1 MNRIM
6 VVDDDEQL
14 RKLLE
19 KRFKAC
25 GFEAISFESAVL
37 ALEAFGS
44 VLPDLVIMDVNMPGK
59 DGIEACRE
67 LTREY
72 PDTPVIFL
80 TAAGSV
86 DDKLKGFEVGGQ
98 DYIAKPFHFEELL
111 ARIHAA
117 LRIKRARDEA
127 VQKADNYKTLSIT
140 DPLTK
145 LSNRRYFDIRF
156 AEELEKSS
164 RHGQLLACLM
174 IDIDKFK
181 SINDTYG
188 HEAGDEVLKKVSSA
202 IKSGTRTS
210 DFAARYG
217 GEEFVV
223 VMTQTDLTG
232 AIQTAERIRTAISNL
247 DVSPLPCV
255 TASIGVATGVTA
267 EILTN
272 ADTALYEAKRSGRN
286 KVIKCEK

>member
-86 DDKLKGFEVGGQ
+86 DDKL
-98 DYIAKPFHFEELL
+98 
-111 ARIHAA
+111 
-117 LRIKRARDEA
+117 
-127 VQKADNYKTLSIT
+127 
-140 DPLTK
+140 
-145 LSNRRYFDIRF
+145 
-156 AEELEKSS
+156 
-164 RHGQLLACLM
+164 
-174 IDIDKFK
+174 
-181 SINDTYG
+181 
-188 HEAGDEVLKKVSSA
+188 
-202 IKSGTRTS
+202 
-210 DFAARYG
+210 
-217 GEEFVV
+217 
-223 VMTQTDLTG
+223 
-232 AIQTAERIRTAISNL
+232 
-247 DVSPLPCV
+247 
-255 TASIGVATGVTA
+255 
-267 EILTN
+267 
-272 ADTALYEAKRSGRN
+272 
-286 KVIKCEK
+286 